1 EGPSRRPTAPPY
13 QLIPGDRYNFALGVL
28 VAFGLAGLKNL
39 SEDKLK
45 KLGAPPFL
53 KWNLNAYTT
62 WNCALLT
69 LRIILKQQQWDPFLL
84 VNSMGIFLSFRTA
97 FAQGLDEN
105 MRKKIRSLGFELS
118 RLEFVLLDHLLHT
131 LPPMLLLAALVQR
144 GTRVHPMNA
153 LHVLALTSWFSFRQ
167 VASLDVQAVYM
178 PHPFYRGLLAYL
190 VGVFA
195 TPPLVDALIV
205 RSRRRVL
212 QWLIVMLIPYLT
224 TKLDP
229 NLLREY
235 NFEAGL
241 ARARQQ
247 LLSAAAART
256 AKRIGSGR
264 GSGANGMPRVQSDTP
279 LVLES
284 ARRSAEERRN
294 IMG

>member
-1 EGPSRRPTAPPY
+1 MEGPSRRPSAPPY

-105 MRKKIRSLGFELS
+105 MRKKIHSLGFELS

-224 TKLDP
+224 TKLVRDCSMHCSCHKSTQP
-229 NLLREY
+229 FTSVRLSDLMPSLVVRRIRTCCASIILRP
-235 NFEAGL
+235 ASL
-241 ARARQQ
+241 AR
-247 LLSAAAART
+247 
-256 AKRIGSGR
+256 GS
-264 GSGANGMPRVQSDTP
+264 SC
-279 LVLES
+279 
-284 ARRSAEERRN
+284 
-294 IMG
+294 